1 MKFSAPFLLVAL
13 CLASPTHAFSLSTL
27 FSPLTD
33 ATKRVTLG
41 PAKIP
46 EDLDAIRE
54 CRKSAQF
61 DRVGSASSLLDSE
74 LSFLNADA
82 ARSRNVVCFLARE
95 SIPPFRVVG
104 SADIKTRRKTG
115 EVIICN
121 VFVKPELRS
130 KGLGRKIMQGAE
142 AFVASRGDAKEIC
155 LDVYVQN
162 TAAIKLYRQLG
173 YKTPSMH
180 SVTSFLGS
188 STGLNLQVRMTKEL
202 NVTPSTLAGGAK
214 LAF

>member
-1 MKFSAPFLLVAL
+1 MVSRQMKFSAPLLLVAL
-13 CLASPTHAFSLSTL
+13 CLANPTHAFSFSTL
-27 FSPLTD
+27 LAPLTD
-33 ATKRVTLG
+33 ATKRVKLA

-61 DRVGSASSLLDSE
+61 DRIGSASSLLDAE
-74 LSFLNADA
+74 VSFLNADA
-82 ARSRNVVCFLARE
+82 ARSPNVVCFLARE
-95 SIPPFRVVG
+95 NIPPFRVVG
-104 SADIKTRRKTG
+104 SADIKTKPKTG

-130 KGLGRKIMQGAE
+130 KGLGRQLMQGAE
-142 AFVASRGDAKEIC
+142 EFVASRGDAKELC

-173 YKTPSMH
+173 YKSPGVH
-180 SVTSFLGS
+180 SVTSLLGS
-188 STGLNLQVRMTKEL
+188 SIGLNLQVRMTKA
-202 NVTPSTLAGGAK
+202 VDFSSRR
-214 LAF
+214 